1 MNSRL
6 IINGLGYLGL
16 LPFLAGAM
24 LVLSGR
30 SVYSLQPGFLFV
42 SYSTVILSFLGGV
55 LWGRSLSLGES
66 PLRWALLLLSNGIAL
81 LAWFS
86 LLGGTASYR
95 SALLSLML
103 GYVVVFVAERGADAS
118 LETALTRPYRGFRLV
133 LTSLVVLLHL
143 VVVFADMTRSAA

>member
-16 LPFLAGAM
+16 IPFLAGAA

-30 SVYSLQPGFLFV
+30 EVFSLPPGLLFA

-55 LWGRSLSLGES
+55 LWGRSLGLGES
-66 PLRWALLLLSNGIAL
+66 ASRRALLLLSNGVAL

-86 LLGGTASYR
+86 LLGEPVSYR
-95 SALLSLML
+95 LALLSLML
-103 GYVVVFVAERGADAS
+103 GYVIVFFAERGIDAS
-118 LETALTRPYRGFRLV
+118 LEPVLAGPYRGFRLV
-133 LTSLVVLLHL
+133 LTSLVVLRHL
-143 VVVFADMTRSAA
+143 IVVVTGRA